1 MQLFALLPV
10 LALIGSVAAVTEHP
24 HAERLAR
31 QINPRRHHSRQVD
44 RMIQAIKRRD
54 ALAAEQPRALAER
67 PKGLRM
73 KKRGSSCQA
82 NPAASSAA
90 SSAAAP
96 AASAASSDA
105 SSAAV
110 ANNAVAP
117 SAAASS
123 AAAVQDNSQQGQLH
137 SVDEKPNHHDE
148 CADEIQSSA
157 AAASAAPS
165 ATSSA
170 AAAAASSSASSSSS
184 SSGANSGSLTPLGK
198 KAGLTAGDAL
208 SAMGTHIGWWYNWA
222 PTEEGTSAN
231 GVDFV
236 SMLWGNGHVDSTD
249 ASRLAEFEA
258 LTTTPQ
264 WIIGPEEPDC
274 STTGSADMSVSD
286 TATLWNAQMAPKGAA
301 GSLLLSP
308 SMCKQADENGWLKQF
323 QGQIS
328 RDFDITNLHINK
340 NSMAGVKTDL
350 DYYWNTYGKPM
361 WVSEFAC
368 VDDSNGFTPCTDQGE
383 INSFINDIVALFESD
398 SRVYAYAYSNGE
410 GLGDVWPMW
419 SNGALTQSG
428 QTYLSAV
435 SQYH

>member
-44 RMIQAIKRRD
+44 RMVQAIKRRD

-82 NPAASSAA
+82 NPASSSAA

-96 AASAASSDA
+96 AASASSDA
-105 SSAAV
+105 SNASV
-110 ANNAVAP
+110 ADNAVAP

-123 AAAVQDNSQQGQLH
+123 AAAVQDNSQQGQ
-137 SVDEKPNHHDE
+137 
-148 CADEIQSSA
+148 SSA

-170 AAAAASSSASSSSS
+170 AAAASSSASSSSS
-184 SSGANSGSLTPLGK
+184 SSGVNSGSLTPLGK

-274 STTGSADMSVSD
+274 STTGSADMSVAD

-340 NSMAGVKTDL
+340 NSMDGVKTDL

-410 GLGDVWPMW
+410 GLGNVWPMW